1 LQEPNNETKILIAQ
15 VSQVI
20 TNALQNDE
28 KMLELFQLIR
38 DRGFEMTV
46 AAEVTVGL
54 HVIEDFEPSEAP
66 APGPELV
73 TPKTGKL
80 LKFSPQDSKFLKTM
94 RISLDDK

>member
-28 KMLELFQLIR
+28 KMLELFQLVR

-54 HVIEDFEPSEAP
+54 HVIEEESY
-66 APGPELV
+66 
-73 TPKTGKL
+73 
-80 LKFSPQDSKFLKTM
+80 
-94 RISLDDK
+94 